1 MPSSRPPQALALAC
15 AFAACALLS
24 STRLAAS
31 GDEPRVIRPTVTV
44 ETGDTGGMFFGTAP
58 DPLKTRR
65 YYIAAEIVPWDFA
78 PSGRDDMCGFTLP
91 PAVVANRSR
100 TKLRYFQYTD
110 ATFTVRALANPAL
123 GLLGPVLRGV
133 VGEYLAITF
142 LNRTAQPASLHPHG
156 VRYDKDSEGAY
167 YRPSPGRG
175 AAVGPGAKFTY
186 VWHLDEE
193 SGPLPTEPSSKAW
206 LYHSHTDGDA
216 ETNLGLIGG
225 LIVTDPS
232 RARPDGTPADVD
244 REFATLFMIFDESG
258 PGPATAAA
266 TTSTSPSAP
275 PTTPADAPTAASTP
289 LDWAQTQQR
298 AHEGARYA
306 INGRIYGN
314 LPGLDMNEGDRTRWY
329 LFALGSEEDLHTPHW
344 HGLRVIESGRRT
356 DVVELLPAS
365 MKVADLLA
373 DNIGT
378 WLYHC
383 HVAEHMREGMFA
395 RINVLPRDSVGV
407 SRAPADAFLGLPTAP
422 RSIRID
428 RAEALLNLIVQ
439 PARAEVVILGALA
452 APDDFAVNG
461 QTVRIRLG
469 DRETAVQLNS
479 NGIGKTT
486 DAWLRINNTDEAGL
500 ARGGRLEF
508 ELVFS
513 GADWLEGNSPG
524 TTANGTAPATERS
537 RPLAIE
543 LASARH
549 SVVVSLANRVISP

>member
-1 MPSSRPPQALALAC
+1 MPSSHPRPALLLAS
-15 AFAACALLS
+15 AFAVAYSFLPCA
-24 STRLAAS
+24 RLAAS
-31 GDEPRVIRPTVTV
+31 GDEPRIIRPTVTV
-44 ETGDTGGMFFGTAP
+44 ETGDTGGTFFGAAP

-65 YYIAAEIVPWDFA
+65 YYLAAEIVPWDFA

-91 PAVVANRSR
+91 PAVVANRTR

-110 ATFTVRALANPAL
+110 ATFTVRALTNPAL
-123 GLLGPVLRGV
+123 GVLGPMLRGV
-133 VGEYLAITF
+133 VGEYLAVTL
-142 LNRTAQPASLHPHG
+142 LNRTHQPVSLHPHG
-156 VRYDKDSEGAY
+156 VRYDKDSEGAF

-186 VWHLDEE
+186 VWQLDES

-206 LYHSHTDGDA
+206 LYHSHVDGDT

-225 LIVTDPS
+225 IIVTDRK
-232 RARPDGTPADVD
+232 RARPDGTPADID

-258 PGPATAAA
+258 PGPATAATPA
-266 TTSTSPSAP
+266 TAP
-275 PTTPADAPTAASTP
+275 PSPATDQPVALAAAPTP
-289 LDWAQTQQR
+289 LEWAQTQQR
-298 AHEGARYA
+298 THEGARYT
-306 INGRIYGN
+306 INGRIFGN

-329 LFALGSEEDLHTPHW
+329 LFALGSEEDLHTAHW
-344 HGLRVIESGRRT
+344 HGLRVIEGGTRRT

-395 RINVLPRDSVGV
+395 RVSVLPRDSVGV
-407 SRAPADAFLGLPTAP
+407 SRAPADAFLGLPATP

-428 RAEALLNLIVQ
+428 RAEALLNLIVK
-439 PARAEVVILGALA
+439 PARAEVVILGVMG

-461 QTVRIRLG
+461 QSVRLRLG
-469 DRETAVQLNS
+469 TREATVQLNS
-479 NGIGKTT
+479 NGIGKGAH
-486 DAWLRINNTDEAGL
+486 AWLRINNTDESGL
-500 ARGGRLEF
+500 ARSGRLEF

-513 GADWLEGNSPG
+513 GADWLDQ
-524 TTANGTAPATERS
+524 APAGAAPGPSHTV
-537 RPLAIE
+537 PLAIE
-543 LASARH
+543 LGSTQHA
-549 SVVVSLANRVISP
+549 VTVTLANRVITP